1 MYTAEKDNKVYT
13 ITELEIEYY
22 QKQGFDIFD
31 NEHNLHARGIKDS
44 VSGVAYNA
52 ALEENEQLKAENEQL
67 KAEIEQLKAE
77 IEKLSTNKEEGK

>member
-31 NEHNLHARGIKDS
+31 NEHKLHVRGIKDS
-44 VSGVAYNA
+44 VNGVAYNA
-52 ALEENEQLKAENEQL
+52 ALEEIEKL
-67 KAEIEQLKAE
+67 KAEIKE
-77 IEKLSTNKEEGK
+77 LSANKE

>member
-31 NEHNLHARGIKDS
+31 NEHKLHARGIKDS

-67 KAEIEQLKAE
+67 KAEIE
-77 IEKLSTNKEEGK
+77 KLSTNKEEGK